1 MNNILLG
8 KAEIIERSLA
18 RVEGTYV
25 RHASDIDTNIDAQ
38 DIIVLNLQR
47 TCEAAI
53 DMAMH
58 LVRIR
63 QLGLP
68 KSSAEAFALLEQ
80 DGILDATTAERMKK
94 MVGFRNVAVHDYR
107 ELDWAILKSI
117 VTRDLQEIRNFSKH
131 IIQRYGNDDL
141 NNS

>member
-8 KAEIIERSLA
+8 KAEIIERALA
-18 RVEGTYV
+18 RVEGTYT
-25 RHASDIDTNIDAQ
+25 RHIGDIDTNIDAQ
-38 DIIVLNLQR
+38 DVIVLNLQR

-58 LVRIR
+58 LVRIK

-68 KSSAEAFALLEQ
+68 KTSAEAFTLLAQ
-80 DGILDATTAERMKK
+80 DGLLDTGTAERMKK

-117 VTRDLQEIRNFSKH
+117 ITRDLQEVRNFSKH
-131 IIQRYGNDDL
+131 IVQQFANE
-141 NNS
+141 

>member
-8 KAEIIERSLA
+8 KAEIIERALA
-18 RVEGTYV
+18 RVESTYA
-25 RHASDIDTNIDAQ
+25 RHSADIDTNIDAQ
-38 DIIVLNLQR
+38 DVIVLNLQR

-58 LVRIR
+58 LVHIK

-68 KSSAEAFALLEQ
+68 KTSAEAFSLLAQE
-80 DGILDATTAERMKK
+80 GVLDAKTAERMKK

-117 VTRDLQEIRNFSKH
+117 ITRDLQDIRNFSKH
-131 IIQRYGNDDL
+131 IIQQFAND
-141 NNS
+141 

>member
-8 KAEIIERSLA
+8 KAEIIERALT
-18 RVEGTYV
+18 RVESTYA
-25 RHASDIDTNIDAQ
+25 RHSADIDTNIDAQ
-38 DIIVLNLQR
+38 DVIVLNLQR

-58 LVRIR
+58 LVHIK

-68 KSSAEAFALLEQ
+68 KTSAEAFSLLAQ
-80 DGILDATTAERMKK
+80 DGALDAKTAERMKK

-117 VTRDLQEIRNFSKH
+117 ITRDLQDIRNFSKH
-131 IIQRYGNDDL
+131 IIQQFADD
-141 NNS
+141 

>member
-8 KAEIIERSLA
+8 KAEIIERALA
-18 RVEGTYV
+18 RVENTYA
-25 RHASDIDTNIDAQ
+25 RHSSNIGDNMDAQ
-38 DIIVLNLQR
+38 DVIVLNLQR
-47 TCEAAI
+47 ACEAAI

-58 LVRIR
+58 LVHIK

-68 KSSAEAFALLEQ
+68 KTSAEAFSLLAQ
-80 DGILDATTAERMKK
+80 NGVLDAKTAERMKK

-117 VTRDLQEIRNFSKH
+117 ITRDLQDVRNFSKH
-131 IIQRYGNDDL
+131 VIRQFADE
-141 NNS
+141 